1 MLALLWKHLKWP
13 GLRILYLNTEM
24 LVSFWL
30 LEVISRG
37 VPIGQF
43 LGTEIRKMACFQLC
57 VVLLHVLSRTK
68 QGLTRLCSFK
78 KTLSSKVWENPEIVL
93 FPQLQYYWP
102 WWQEKLLAS
111 WRTLVMMWLLAG
123 AWPFSKEFLVAVQYH
138 RYVSEWTSRD
148 SAYNWTEVCL

>member
-24 LVSFWL
+24 LVPLTLRSHKPWSAHWS
-30 LEVISRG
+30 VSGDI
-37 VPIGQF
+37 VQ
-43 LGTEIRKMACFQLC
+43 KMACFQLC

-78 KTLSSKVWENPEIVL
+78 KTLSSKYGKTLKLFFL

-123 AWPFSKEFLVAVQYH
+123 AWPFSKGFLVAVQYH